1 MAAKVLILLL
11 LVAAVAGRVVNV
23 TTSKSLEEYL
33 CPPTRTIPPNTDVI
47 ISVPK
52 IQLPISNGSR
62 FCLIENTTNITI
74 SASDELMNS
83 EHGYANV
90 SCYMSG
96 IGFGFFNVTNLTVRS
111 VYFEGYCYN
120 YVPPEAIRYLNESDQ
135 VLYYY
140 KDPWTLVQVSLMFNH
155 CCDLT
160 LSHVL
165 IDTIHFSIVG
175 ANLCGNSSVQ
185 LSDSESLLNGT
196 PKTMLFY
203 FTDTPISQQFPKYE
217 LHVQSNMGG
226 FVECTEDNIQ
236 NYFATKPDRINIST
250 ACGIS
255 LFLAQ
260 QHFAVDVSMSINYKF
275 SPPSDEMYA
284 YSLPVFVVILNGITE
299 SHVVLN
305 SGSREL
311 CETPTT
317 NDGLINP
324 LSFTIVFYETANF
337 QGTALK
343 TFNPISVQDVGI
355 IQSYPTYTPLFF
367 ILDLSRRLSQEVK
380 LENLSWCHNSGYT
393 ILHAESLDS
402 VRETGQFHLVIS
414 NISMHDN
421 TFDIPVISLNTFVHF
436 THINNVTMSGVNYF
450 AQNYGGSVI
459 NLESSSLT
467 VTGNLTVNDGS
478 AYEGGGIRLDSASTL
493 FLKEPL
499 VATFSNNSAIEGN
512 AIYAPNNEE
521 RGRGIQ
527 ISPTELYTVNNV
539 TEIDIHLTF
548 INNTYGSI
556 QRSLYAPYFSFLG
569 QQTSPNLQL
578 HTSDFNRSQYALT
591 TLIDTVLK
599 PMDDLDKYNS
609 LDNGV
614 CIRIHNEPWKCHYID
629 DIADNTDVLH
639 DPWVYSGELA
649 IAISNMDDNLYYAS
663 ASGNKCDPDLLL
675 GEGRN
680 YWNTTSVSTGHTKY
694 LQFEFYFLNKR
705 SCVFLS
711 NRALLSVSIIQV
723 TTFASCPVG
732 FNITKS
738 GRCDCITPLKEHGYQ
753 CDINKKTLASPAGYW
768 TGFQTTCTIEKR
780 STIMLSTHCPPGYCH
795 LSAHQEFTLNNS
807 LSSIYCNDN
816 RNGTLC
822 GKCKDNYSSVFGSDV
837 CQKRCSYYYLLTIPV
852 YAIAGLILV
861 FALFALRL
869 TVATGT
875 INGVIF
881 YANIMGLVKR
891 TLIGEHPQVY
901 IKVMHIVI
909 SLLNLELGFPIC
921 FYSEMS
927 PAAKVGLQFV
937 FPVYVWS
944 LVLILVVLSRYST
957 RLTNLI
963 LNSSVQVLATLFFLS
978 FAKILRNVI
987 DIVSFSYLQSI
998 DNFQNETY
1006 YNYSDLMNK
1015 RVWFYDGSD
1024 YGQGIHGFYLFL
1036 AAAFL
1041 VFFLLPYGVF
1051 SLGLTC
1057 FCRPLNKMKINL
1069 MPFID
1074 AYCGPFKD
1082 KWRFWFGLRLWVTA
1096 LLYAVDGGLQG
1107 YNTNAMFLVHYYVIG
1122 ALIFLQA
1129 LIRPFK
1135 NFFVTLLDTFF
1146 MLNYWLVV
1154 ERYLPSK
1161 VQGFMMA
1168 YTFLL
1173 SSAILV
1179 FCLIIVGHVCFL
1191 KYPNLFNTLSDKIN
1205 RRRKRYRYEAV
1216 QQEDPDEDQ
1225 QLFQAAEDRDRIV
1238 DTY

>member
-1 MAAKVLILLL
+1 M
-11 LVAAVAGRVVNV
+11 NV
-23 TTSKSLEEYL
+23 TTGKSLEQYL
-33 CPPTRTIPPNTDVI
+33 CPQSRTIPPNTNVI
-47 ISVPK
+47 ISVRK
-52 IQLPISNGSR
+52 IQLTTSNVGQ

-83 EHGYANV
+83 EHGYAIV
-90 SCYMSG
+90 SCVG
-96 IGFGFFNVTNLTVRS
+96 ATGFSFFNVTNLTVRS
-111 VYFEGYCYN
+111 VHFEDNCSSYIM
-120 YVPPEAIRYLNESDQ
+120 PEAIKYLNEPDQ
-135 VLYYY
+135 ILYYN
-140 KDPWTLVQVSLMFNH
+140 DMTVVSLIFNH

-160 LSHVL
+160 LSNVS
-165 IDTIHFSIVG
+165 IETDHFSIIG

-185 LSDSESLLNGT
+185 LSDSESLHSVMT
-196 PKTMLFY
+196 HHMWKTMLFY
-203 FTDTPISQQFPKYE
+203 FTDTNISQQFPKYE
-217 LHVQSNMGG
+217 LHVQSNNVASIPG
-226 FVECTEDNIQ
+226 CTADNIRK
-236 NYFATKPDRINIST
+236 YFATKPDRISISS

-260 QHFAVDVSMSINYKF
+260 QHFAVYVSMSINYKF
-275 SPPSDEMYA
+275 LPPSDCSV
-284 YSLPVFVVILNGITE
+284 YSLSVYVAILNGITE

-317 NDGLINP
+317 TDGLISP
-324 LSFTIVFYETANF
+324 LSFTIVFYETENF
-337 QGTALK
+337 QGTSLK
-343 TFNPISVQDVGI
+343 TFNPITVQDVGI
-355 IQSYPTYTPLFF
+355 VQSDPTSPLFY
-367 ILDLSRRLSQEVK
+367 ILDLSRRLSQEVI
-380 LENLSWCHNSGYT
+380 LENLSWCHNSGYV
-393 ILHAESLDS
+393 LLYAERLDS
-402 VRETGQFHLVIS
+402 VRETGKFHLVMS

-421 TFDIPVISLNTFVHF
+421 TFDTSDTLVTFI
-436 THINNVTMSGVNYF
+436 HIDDVTMSGINYF
-450 AQNYGGSVI
+450 ARNYGGSVI
-459 NLESSSLT
+459 NVVSSNLT
-467 VTGNLTVNDGS
+467 VTGNLTVNDGL
-478 AYEGGGIRLDSASTL
+478 AYEGGGIRLDSSSAL

-499 VATFSNNSAIEGN
+499 VATFSNNSAVEGN

-521 RGRGIQ
+521 GSKGIQ
-527 ISPTELYTVNNV
+527 IMPREVYTVDNI
-539 TEIDIHLTF
+539 TTIDIHITF
-548 INNTYGSI
+548 TNNTHGSI
-556 QRSLYAPYFSFLG
+556 QRSLYAPYFSCLG
-569 QQTSPNLQL
+569 QQTSPNLHL
-578 HTSDFNRSQYALT
+578 DKNTWDSNRTQYALT
-591 TLIDTVLK
+591 TLIDTVLQN
-599 PMDDLDKYNS
+599 MDDLDKYSS

-614 CIRIHNEPWKCHYID
+614 CIQIHDGPWKCFYID
-629 DIADNTDVLH
+629 QRIEGRAYFLF
-639 DPWVYSGELA
+639 DPVVYSGDLA
-649 IAISNMDDNLYYAS
+649 LVISNMDDNLYTIS
-663 ASGNKCDPDLLL
+663 AYCHPLHK
-675 GEGRN
+675 EGGT
-680 YWNTTSVSTGHTKY
+680 YWNSTSVSTGHTKY

-711 NRALLSVSIIQV
+711 NRALSSASIIQV

-732 FNITKS
+732 FNITES
-738 GRCDCITPLKEHGYQ
+738 GHCDCIMPLKEHGYQ
-753 CDINKKTLASPAGYW
+753 CDINTKTLASPEGYW
-768 TGFQTTCTIEKR
+768 TGFQTAIENK
-780 STIMLSTHCPPGYCH
+780 STIMFSTHCPPSYCH
-795 LSAHQEFTLNNS
+795 LDAHHGFVLNNS
-807 LSSIYCNDN
+807 LLNIYCNDN
-816 RNGTLC
+816 RTGTLC
-822 GKCKDNYSSVFGSDV
+822 GKCKANYSSVFGSDV
-837 CQKRCSYYYLLTIPV
+837 CQKHCSNYYLLTIPA

-861 FALFALRL
+861 LALFALRL

-881 YANIMGLVKR
+881 YANVMGLVMKI
-891 TLIGEHPQVY
+891 LIGEHPQVY
-901 IKVMHIVI
+901 IKIMHIVI

-937 FPVYVWS
+937 FPVYVWG

-998 DNFQNETY
+998 NNFQNETY

-1051 SLGLTC
+1051 SLGFTC
-1057 FCRPLNKMKINL
+1057 CCRPLNKMKINL
-1069 MPFID
+1069 MPFSD

-1096 LLYAVDGGLQG
+1096 ALYAVDGGLQG
-1107 YNTNAMFLVHYYVIG
+1107 YNTNAMFLVYFYIIG

-1135 NFFVTLLDTFF
+1135 NFFVMLLDTFF
-1146 MLNYWLVV
+1146 MLNYWLII
-1154 ERYLPSK
+1154 ELYPM
-1161 VQGFMMA
+1161 QGYFVA

-1173 SSAILV
+1173 SLAILV

-1191 KYPNLFNTLSDKIN
+1191 EYPDLLNTLSNKIN
-1205 RRRKRYRYEAV
+1205 RRRERYRYEAV
-1216 QQEDPDEDQ
+1216 LQGRP
-1225 QLFQAAEDRDRIV
+1225 
-1238 DTY
+1238 